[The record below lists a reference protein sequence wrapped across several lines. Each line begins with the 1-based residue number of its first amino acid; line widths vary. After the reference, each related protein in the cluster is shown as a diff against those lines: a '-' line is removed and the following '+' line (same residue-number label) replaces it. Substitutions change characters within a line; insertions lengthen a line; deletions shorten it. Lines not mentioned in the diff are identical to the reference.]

1 MHAHANACI
10 LPTHA
15 CCQHMHTSTHSQVRE
30 CKGRGRRRRRRDN
43 QHVVE
48 RGRGGGLARAHDSSL
63 VRVISVHA
71 YALLMRRAG
80 ENCLIFV
87 MI

>member
-1 MHAHANACI
+1 M
-10 LPTHA
+10 
-15 CCQHMHTSTHSQVRE
+15 
-30 CKGRGRRRRRRDN
+30 
-43 QHVVE
+43 VE